1 MEGWNGSEKK
11 EGTLISERDSFIE
24 RFFSFNKISRLLRMR
39 RLFEKKET
47 FLEVAHINYPRYFLN
62 TFWAETFFLRLQIQ
76 IFLGVPTVSLSFLK
90 NQKER
95 RLMLWLLL
103 ASTFSELA
111 CLWFATWGLEFYWAR
126 KASFFWTWCTKERE
140 QLCLLSGWKMWRLL
154 MMHSI
159 FIHLTSKLRPLNQ
172 RG

>member
-11 EGTLISERDSFIE
+11 EGTLIRERDSFIE
-24 RFFSFNKISRLLRMR
+24 RFFSFNKISGLLRMR

-47 FLEVAHINYPRYFLN
+47 FLEVAHINYPRHFLI

-76 IFLGVPTVSLSFLK
+76 FFLRVPTFILSFLK

-95 RLMLWLLL
+95 HLMLWLLL

-111 CLWFATWGLEFYWAR
+111 CLWFATWGI
-126 KASFFWTWCTKERE
+126 
-140 QLCLLSGWKMWRLL
+140 LLSKEGFISLDLVHQRKRTIMPFVRLENVT
-154 MMHSI
+154 SI
-159 FIHLTSKLRPLNQ
+159 NDSFNFH
-172 RG
+172 